1 MEAVHTELYDV
12 TIVGGGPVG
21 LFGATLA
28 SLHGMKVKIIES
40 LPELGGQL
48 YALYPEKPVYDVA
61 GFPEIAAKDLALNLV
76 AQMERMHPEVVLKES
91 VEAVESLDDGNFLL
105 HTTRGVH
112 YSRAILLAVGIG
124 SFTPRRLPAQGAE
137 IFEGKGL
144 HYFVP
149 PLDTFAGQHV
159 LVVGGGDTAVDWALA
174 VSKKAHKVSIVH
186 RRNEFRAQE
195 DSVRQMHEAPNISI
209 ITPAEVE
216 EIYGHH
222 QVTGVRVKHHEH
234 GPSELAVDAIIGGLG
249 FHPDLGPV
257 KTWGIEL
264 KGSTIKV
271 SLDSMLTSRPGI
283 WAVGDAVY
291 YPGKVKLIATGFG
304 EVGIAVAQIRSYL
317 HPGVSGLPHSTTLKN
332 KQR

>member
-1 MEAVHTELYDV
+1 MEAVFTEVFDV

-61 GFPEIAAKDLALNLV
+61 GFPEITAKDLALNLI
-76 AQMERMHPEVVLKES
+76 AQMERIHPEVVLQES
-91 VEAVESLDDGNFLL
+91 VESVESLEDGTFVL
-105 HTTRGVH
+105 HTPRADH
-112 YSRAILLAVGIG
+112 YSRTILLAVGIG
-124 SFTPRRLPAQGAE
+124 SFTPRRLPAQRADM
-137 IFEGKGL
+137 FEGKGL

-149 PLDTFAGQHV
+149 PLDVFTGQHV

-174 VSKKAHKVSIVH
+174 VSKKAQRVSIVH
-186 RRNEFRAQE
+186 RRNDFRAQQ
-195 DSVRQMHEAPNISI
+195 DSVRQLYDTPNISI

-216 EIYGHH
+216 EIFGHQ
-222 QVTGVRVKHHEH
+222 QVTGVRVKHHEV
-234 GPSELAVDAIIGGLG
+234 GGSELAVDAIIGGLG

-257 KTWGIEL
+257 KSWGIEL

-271 SLDSMLTSRPGI
+271 SLDSMLTSREGI

-317 HPGVSGLPHSTTLKN
+317 HPGVTGLPHSTTLKN